1 MAKQCAICNKSIG
14 ALGVKYTTSDNH
26 NVCWKCIRKAGYGAN
41 AAFGEIKQKSLNEI
55 MNHKTELTKE
65 KEQSVDNLK
74 KFIPTTVIEKTIEVD
89 EKQEMFRLSGIMNLA
104 NIYNLS
110 SISSYELVEN
120 GSAISSGG
128 LGRAAL
134 GAVTFGGA
142 GAIVGAVTGKKKSK
156 TIVEKLQIKI
166 MLNDLKNPVVYIELL
181 KKPVKQNSKDYA
193 NAIKKADNILSSLN
207 TVVSNISV
215 VENEPVNAANT
226 FSTTDEIRNYKELL
240 DDGIITQEEF
250 EAKKKELLNL

>member
-14 ALGVKYTTSDNH
+14 ALGVKYTTSDNE

-41 AAFGEIKQKSLNEI
+41 ASFVEIKRKSLDEI
-55 MNHKTELTKE
+55 MNHKTEQIKGKE
-65 KEQSVDNLK
+65 KAVQNLQN
-74 KFIPTTVIEKTIEVD
+74 FVPTTVIEKTIDVD
-89 EKQEMFRLSGIMNLA
+89 EKQEMFRLSGIMNIA
-104 NIYNLS
+104 NIYDLS

-156 TIVEKLQIKI
+156 TVVEKLQVKI
-166 MLNDLKNPVVYIELL
+166 MLNDLKNPVVYIDLI
-181 KKPVKQNSKDYA
+181 KKPIKQNSKDYA

-207 TVVSNISV
+207 TVLSNISV
-215 VENEPVNAANT
+215 VENEPIGKTPAY
-226 FSTTDEIRNYKELL
+226 STTDEIRNYKELL

-250 EAKKKELLNL
+250 DTKKKELLNL